1 MDRHSDAN
9 YPHKAA
15 MVDMNADAV
24 VRSAAQVT
32 TDLETGIASFSAVP
46 TGFSVLD
53 QVLDGGLSARD
64 LTVLGGVPGAGK
76 TAMALQ
82 WARNMASNGHQV
94 VYACYDHDDVSL
106 LARLLMLEIGDLTG
120 GSDASSLQ
128 ARAAVRAV
136 ARGEKTLVDAA
147 ADSLL
152 VRAAHGRV
160 QAYGGNLSLLSAS
173 REATGLEELAAAA
186 EATGVDGVLVVDY
199 LQKIPTEDAPSE
211 AIRVDRVAAGLKEIA
226 LNFHAA
232 VLAIVVA
239 EQSGLNVRRL
249 RQHHLRGAS
258 GIAYEADVVLLINE
272 KYRAVSKLHSAYDP
286 LRAEEFKKQVVLTV
300 AKNRHGPADISLDFV
315 KDFPHF
321 RFDPD
326 GSHVEEQL
334 IDDLMYP
341 E

>member
-1 MDRHSDAN
+1 MIAN
-9 YPHKAA
+9 TAEAKTA
-15 MVDMNADAV
+15 
-24 VRSAAQVT
+24 RSASEVVS
-32 TDLETGIASFSAVP
+32 DLEGGISRITAVA
-46 TGFSVLD
+46 TGFPVLD
-53 QVLDGGLSARD
+53 RVLDGGLSARD
-64 LTVLGGVPGAGK
+64 LTVLGGIPGAGK

-82 WARNMASNGHQV
+82 WARNMASAGHRV

-128 ARAAVRAV
+128 ARAAIRDV
-136 ARGEKTLVDAA
+136 ARGEMTLVDAA
-147 ADSLL
+147 AESLL
-152 VRAAHGRV
+152 VRAAHSRV
-160 QAYGGNLSLLSAS
+160 QAYGDRLSLLSAS
-173 REATGLEELAAAA
+173 REATELDELAVAASGA
-186 EATGVDGVLVVDY
+186 GTGGVLVIDY
-199 LQKIPTEDAPSE
+199 LQKIPTEEALSE

-226 LNFHAA
+226 LNTHVA

-239 EQSGLNVRRL
+239 DQSGLNVRRL

-258 GIAYEADVVLLINE
+258 GIAYEADVVLMLNE

-286 LRAEEFKKQVVLTV
+286 LRAEEFKRRVVVTV
-300 AKNRHGPADISLDFV
+300 SKNRHGPSDISLDFV

-326 GSHVEEQL
+326 GRHVEEQL

>member
-1 MDRHSDAN
+1 MQMTIPPGES
-9 YPHKAA
+9 
-15 MVDMNADAV
+15 
-24 VRSAAQVT
+24 SAARTAADVVV
-32 TDLETGIASFSAVP
+32 DLEGGIDAFSAVP
-46 TGFSVLD
+46 TGFGVLD
-53 QVLDGGLSARD
+53 RVLDGGLSARD

-136 ARGEKTLVDAA
+136 ARGEMTLVEAA
-147 ADSLL
+147 AESLL
-152 VRAAHGRV
+152 VRAAHSRL
-160 QAYGGNLSLLSAS
+160 QAYGENLALLSAS
-173 REATGLEELAAAA
+173 REATGLEELAATA

-199 LQKIPTEDAPSE
+199 LQKIPTEDAHSE

-226 LNFHAA
+226 LNTKAA

-239 EQSGLNVRRL
+239 DKTGLNVRRL

-258 GIAYEADVVLLINE
+258 GIAYEADVVLMLNE

-286 LRAEEFKKQVVLTV
+286 LRAEEFKKRVVLTV
-300 AKNRHGPADISLDFV
+300 SKNRHGPADVSLDFV

-326 GSHVEEQL
+326 GAHVEEQL
-334 IDDLMYP
+334 IDDLLYP

>member
-1 MDRHSDAN
+1 MITKTSEPKPA
-9 YPHKAA
+9 
-15 MVDMNADAV
+15 
-24 VRSAAQVT
+24 RSALDVVG
-32 TDLETGIASFSAVP
+32 DLEGGIDSVAAVP

-53 QVLDGGLSARD
+53 RVLDGGLSARD

-82 WARNMASNGHQV
+82 WARNMASSGHHV

-106 LARLLMLEIGDLTG
+106 LSRLLMLEIGDLTG
-120 GSDASSLQ
+120 GSDAHSLQ

-136 ARGEKTLVDAA
+136 SRGETTLVDAA
-147 ADSLL
+147 AESLL
-152 VRAAHGRV
+152 VRAAHSRV
-160 QAYGGNLSLLSAS
+160 QAYGGNLSLLAAS
-173 REATGLEELAAAA
+173 RETTGLAELTAVADTADA
-186 EATGVDGVLVVDY
+186 GAVLIVDY
-199 LQKIPTEDAPSE
+199 LQKIPTDDALSE

-226 LNFHAA
+226 LNTHTA

-239 EQSGLNVRRL
+239 DQTGLNVRRL

-258 GIAYEADVVLLINE
+258 GIAYEADVVLMLNE

-286 LRAEEFKKQVVLTV
+286 LRAEEFKRRVVVTV
-300 AKNRHGPADISLDFV
+300 SKNRHGPADISLDFV

>member
-1 MDRHSDAN
+1 
-9 YPHKAA
+9 
-15 MVDMNADAV
+15 
-24 VRSAAQVT
+24 
-32 TDLETGIASFSAVP
+32 
-46 TGFSVLD
+46 
-53 QVLDGGLSARD
+53 
-64 LTVLGGVPGAGK
+64 
-76 TAMALQ
+76 
-82 WARNMASNGHQV
+82 MASDGHQV
-94 VYACYDHDDVSL
+94 VYACYDHDHVSL

-136 ARGEKTLVDAA
+136 SRGEMTLMDAA
-147 ADSLL
+147 AESLL
-152 VRAAHGRV
+152 VRAAHSRL
-160 QAYGGNLSLLSAS
+160 QAYGGNLSLLAAS
-173 REATGLEELAAAA
+173 RETSGLKELTAAADTA
-186 EATGVDGVLVVDY
+186 DAGSVLIVDY
-199 LQKIPTEDAPSE
+199 LQKIPNEEAGTEAT
-211 AIRVDRVAAGLKEIA
+211 RVDRVAAGLKEIA
-226 LNFHAA
+226 LNTHTV

-239 EQSGLNVRRL
+239 DQTGLNVRRL

-258 GIAYEADVVLLINE
+258 GIAYEADVVLLLNE

-286 LRAEEFKKQVVLTV
+286 LRADEFKKRIVLTV
-300 AKNRHGPADISLDFV
+300 SKNRHGPADISLDFV